1 MKLIR
6 NLIGLLFSLVI
17 LSAVVVIVYI
27 WVNPPVTSVF
37 IQHKF
42 STSER
47 ITTFWVESD
56 LISPYMKD
64 AVLASER
71 INLAQQTGLDAI
83 SGILD
88 DLVPVLTERDERP
101 LQKRIAVDLFLWKS
115 ESGFVQFLESWFGF
129 LIHLFWSEQR
139 MLEVHLNTAYFGE
152 HQFGVQAA
160 AQHFWR
166 LDSDQVGPAQ
176 ATLAAAVLPNT
187 DRFSIRNP
195 SPVVRARQALIMAEM
210 AK

>member
-88 DLVPVLTERDERP
+88 DLVPVLTERDERS
-101 LQKRIAVDLFLWKS
+101 LQKRIAVDLFL
-115 ESGFVQFLESWFGF
+115 
-129 LIHLFWSEQR
+129 
-139 MLEVHLNTAYFGE
+139 
-152 HQFGVQAA
+152 
-160 AQHFWR
+160 
-166 LDSDQVGPAQ
+166 
-176 ATLAAAVLPNT
+176 
-187 DRFSIRNP
+187 
-195 SPVVRARQALIMAEM
+195 
-210 AK
+210 